1 MPYLDQLTHD
11 YCTPEGCK
19 RMNILERESCPA
31 KEGGLSCDSC
41 GAEEDE
47 DVEIITG
54 RGGDEI
60 GYICEGCH
68 DRMFA

>member
-1 MPYLDQLTHD
+1 MNYDPLNHTL
-11 YCTPEGCK
+11 CTSEKCEVL
-19 RMNILERESCPA
+19 NVLERESCPA
-31 KEGGLSCDSC
+31 KENSLSCDSC

-68 DRMFA
+68 DRMFN